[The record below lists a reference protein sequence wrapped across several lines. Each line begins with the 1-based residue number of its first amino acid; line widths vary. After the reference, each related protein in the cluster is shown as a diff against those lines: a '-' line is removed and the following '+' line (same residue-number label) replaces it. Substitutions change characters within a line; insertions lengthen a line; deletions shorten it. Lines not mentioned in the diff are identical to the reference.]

1 MDAERVRKFVCFR
14 GLSLQ
19 LEMNRNVSLKLTPGV
34 RTMFVLEKDT
44 DDSPPELEPR

>member
-1 MDAERVRKFVCFR
+1 MDAERVRKFVCF

-19 LEMNRNVSLKLTPGV
+19 LEMNRSVSLKLTPGV

-44 DDSPPELEPR
+44 DDSQ